1 MTYKKA
7 LRNVAEI
14 VDMCRDKGE
23 YTEAQL
29 LNIEI
34 TNLRMQLK
42 RALTAEEVITD
53 SMAEYEE
60 CLRQGKEYQRTGD
73 VRAFLRNPFAGPISY
88 DPALAIKACACGW
101 DGKGS
106 GGTVVVQKGDR
117 CPDCGTQ
124 LW

>member
-1 MTYKKA
+1 MNYEKA
-7 LRNVAEI
+7 LRNVKQI
-14 VDMCRDKGE
+14 VDTYRGKGE
-23 YTEAQL
+23 YDEEQL

-42 RALTAEEVITD
+42 RALAAEEVITD

-60 CLRQGKEYQRTGD
+60 RLRQGKEYQETGD
-73 VRAFLRNPFAGPISY
+73 VRAFLRNPLTGPISY
-88 DPALAIKACACGW
+88 DPALAIKACDCGW

-106 GGTVVVQKGDR
+106 GGGAIVKGDK
-117 CPDCGTQ
+117 CPDCGAQ